1 MTKLSSIADYVTD
14 KISSNDIALREYV
27 TTDCIL
33 QNKKGREIA
42 TNLPP
47 QSCCLTRYQRSD
59 VLIANIRPYLKKVW
73 LSLIHI

>member
-14 KISSNDIALREYV
+14 KISSNDVSLYEYV

-33 QNKKGREIA
+33 QNKKGREKA

-47 QSCCLTRYQRSD
+47 QPCSLTHYQRGD

-73 LSLIHI
+73 FADIE